1 MKTASMSA
9 PMCETVGDNMFSGEN
24 ASLSP
29 FIYALHDFPS
39 FQDGQITIT
48 KGEPLQLLSDNH
60 WYWWY
65 VRKLRDSSMGFVPAE
80 LIELP
85 NERLAR
91 MNSEWNIELAAP
103 KLPKPDIY
111 TQAKIKH
118 VRLKSVRFV
127 DELTTSG
134 SESVSPDTD
143 IPGDQEDSSGNF
155 KENQRMTKAVTKRV
169 EMFHPILIC

>member
-1 MKTASMSA
+1 
-9 PMCETVGDNMFSGEN
+9 
-24 ASLSP
+24 
-29 FIYALHDFPS
+29 
-39 FQDGQITIT
+39 
-48 KGEPLQLLSDNH
+48 
-60 WYWWY
+60 
-65 VRKLRDSSMGFVPAE
+65 MGFVPAE